1 MVIEKQ
7 YLTDILKEA
16 GIKGK
21 IYTSIKKLTLSNEYQ
36 TAAVLKVKEKLTRSG
51 SRKKYTDQAGQRMQR
66 CKLWD
71 RESKLRVIIADTD
84 EDKVEEVLTQFL
96 KILDKGIVENRNWE
110 GIDLDTVDWVER
122 EDSLLKA
129 KVAAQF
135 DITFTGGVYV
145 DKKLQ
150 GMGIG
155 NIEASK
161 EDTIDGQ

>member
-1 MVIEKQ
+1 MTQEKQ

-16 GIKGK
+16 GVKGK

-36 TAAVLKVKEKLTRSG
+36 IAAVLKGKEKLTRSG
-51 SRKKYTDQAGQRMQR
+51 SKKKYIGQEGQRMQR

-84 EDKVEEVLTQFL
+84 EDKVDQVFTKFL

-129 KVAAQF
+129 KVAVQF
-135 DITFTGGVYV
+135 DVTFTGGVYV
-145 DKKLQ
+145 DKMLQ
-150 GMGIG
+150 GMSIG
-155 NIEASK
+155 NIEES
-161 EDTIDGQ
+161 GG